1 MSVQKLVDLEK
12 MLKRGFFAQ
21 GRWYVP
27 ALPLLYLEAKKILI
41 IFGGMMQLRAKFC
54 IVAYAVNLSKHD
66 NYIFC
71 QLEF

>member
-1 MSVQKLVDLEK
+1 
-12 MLKRGFFAQ
+12 
-21 GRWYVP
+21 
-27 ALPLLYLEAKKILI
+27 
-41 IFGGMMQLRAKFC
+41 MQLRAKFC